1 MKYAWIKNHQNEF
14 TVASMCQFLNV
25 SRSCFY
31 DWLKR
36 PKTERE
42 KENEALIDQLKMLF
56 EEGRGN
62 YGTRRLKRKLANL
75 GLTISR
81 RRIGRLMK
89 RAGLVCK
96 TKRKFKVT
104 TDSKHNKP
112 ISPNLLERQF
122 SVEKPDQTFV
132 GDITYIETQEGWL
145 YLAIVID
152 LYSRQVVG
160 WSMDK
165 RMKAK
170 LVNDALLMAIW
181 KRKPAKGLIWHTD
194 RGSQYASD
202 SHRKILKQ
210 HGIEQSMSRKGD
222 CWDNAVSESFF
233 HTLKTELVHHCNY
246 KTRAEAK
253 HEIFE
258 YIEVFYNR
266 IRLHSANDYLSPVD
280 YEKRQESV

>member
-1 MKYAWIKNHQNEF
+1 
-14 TVASMCQFLNV
+14 
-25 SRSCFY
+25 
-31 DWLKR
+31 
-36 PKTERE
+36 
-42 KENEALIDQLKMLF
+42 
-56 EEGRGN
+56 
-62 YGTRRLKRKLANL
+62 
-75 GLTISR
+75 
-81 RRIGRLMK
+81 MK
-89 RAGLVCK
+89 RAGLICK

-104 TDSKHNKP
+104 TDSKHNQP

-132 GDITYIETQEGWL
+132 GDITYIQTQEGWL

-170 LVNDALLMAIW
+170 LVNGALLMAIW
-181 KRKPAKGLIWHTD
+181 KRKPAQGLIWHTD

-202 SHRKILKQ
+202 SHRKILQQ

-233 HTLKTELVHHCNY
+233 HTLKTELVHHCNF
-246 KTRAEAK
+246 KTREEAK
-253 HEIFE
+253 HQIFE
-258 YIEVFYNR
+258 YIEIFYNR

-280 YEKRQESV
+280 YENRQKSA

>member
-1 MKYAWIKNHQNEF
+1 VKYAWIQSHQNEF
-14 TVASMCQFLNV
+14 TVASMCEFLNV

-31 DWLKR
+31 DWLNSS
-36 PKTERE
+36 KTERE
-42 KENEALIDQLKMLF
+42 KENEELIEQLRILF
-56 EEGRGN
+56 QEGRGN
-62 YGTRRLKRKLANL
+62 YGTRRLKRKLQKS
-75 GLTISR
+75 GYTVSR

-96 TKRKFKVT
+96 TKRKFRVT
-104 TDSKHNKP
+104 TDSKHNLP
-112 ISPNLLERQF
+112 TAPNLLARQF
-122 SVEKPDQTFV
+122 TVKQPNQTFV
-132 GDITYIETQEGWL
+132 GDITYSATQEGWL
-145 YLAIVID
+145 YLAVVID

-165 RMKAK
+165 RMQAK

-181 KRKPAKGLIWHTD
+181 KGKPAKGLIWHTD

-210 HGIEQSMSRKGD
+210 HGVIQSMSRRGN
-222 CWDNAVSESFF
+222 CWDNAVAESFF
-233 HTLKTELVHHCNY
+233 HTLKTELVHHCNF
-246 KTRAEAK
+246 KTREEAK

-280 YEKRQESV
+280 YENRQKTA

>member
-14 TVASMCQFLNV
+14 TVAAMCQFLNI

-42 KENEALIDQLKMLF
+42 KQNEVLIDQLKNLF
-56 EEGRGN
+56 KEGRGN
-62 YGTRRLKRKLANL
+62 YGTRRLKRKLANQ
-75 GLTISR
+75 GQTISR
-81 RRIGRLMK
+81 RRIGRLMT
-89 RAGLVCK
+89 RAGLICK

-104 TDSKHNKP
+104 TDSKHNQP
-112 ISPNLLERQF
+112 IAPNLLERQF
-122 SVEKPDQTFV
+122 SAEKPDQTFV
-132 GDITYIETQEGWL
+132 GDITYIQTQEGWL
-145 YLAIVID
+145 YLAMVID
-152 LYSRQVVG
+152 LYSRQVGG

-165 RMKAK
+165 RMQAK

-181 KRKPAKGLIWHTD
+181 TRKPAQGLIWHTD

-210 HGIEQSMSRKGD
+210 HGIKQSMSRKGD

-233 HTLKTELVHHCNY
+233 HTLKTELVHHCNF

-258 YIEVFYNR
+258 
-266 IRLHSANDYLSPVD
+266 
-280 YEKRQESV
+280 